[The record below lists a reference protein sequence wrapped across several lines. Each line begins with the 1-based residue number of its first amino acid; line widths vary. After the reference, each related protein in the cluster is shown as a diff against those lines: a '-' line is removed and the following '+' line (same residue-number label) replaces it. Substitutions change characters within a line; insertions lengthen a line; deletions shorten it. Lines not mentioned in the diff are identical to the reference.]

1 MVGRYETHIWSRLSA
16 MAMIKPTICHL
27 GAWGKNWGDRAI
39 QYALQN
45 AVGRE
50 DYEWWN
56 VDVQQ
61 TSWHDKLMWSMTP
74 ENLVLIGG
82 GGLLWDKAELK
93 SPSGWQWQISPAA
106 LGDIDAPI
114 IVHAIGDTRFPYG
127 DDRTGRK
134 PEFKESLQILAE
146 KAISFSVRD
155 ELTQRILADMDIETT
170 LCPDPALFIG
180 EPREKAPDGP
190 PILGVCLAWD
200 KAPWRWLGK
209 YQGAATFVEYMDA
222 LAEALRGF
230 VEQGWQLR
238 PFCHIP
244 ADGPT
249 VGFCTGVLDKAG
261 KVPELP
267 ADSVWWFEQG
277 DIFKTIPRLAN
288 MYSECTAVV
297 SMRKHGI
304 IIPAGLGVPVVG
316 LGDLAEV
323 GSICKQLGVE
333 VVTSETASPET
344 FTEAINNA
352 VATPL
357 DPYLHDAQMGLLRA
371 KHDRH
376 IARIRRALV

>member
-1 MVGRYETHIWSRLSA
+1 MT
-16 MAMIKPTICHL
+16 KPTICHL

-50 DYEWWN
+50 EYEWQSEDIQSNPW
-56 VDVQQ
+56 VHYHEASD
-61 TSWHDKLMWSMTP
+61 LI
-74 ENLVLIGG
+74 LIGG
-82 GGLLWDKAELK
+82 GGLLWDKPELR
-93 SPSGWQWQISPAA
+93 SRSGWQWQIRPSV
-106 LGDIDAPI
+106 IEQIRTPI

-127 DDRTGRK
+127 DDRTGKK
-134 PEFKESLQILAE
+134 PEFKESLAILAE

-155 ELTQRILADMDIETT
+155 ELTQRILADLDIETT

-200 KAPWRWLGK
+200 KAPWRWPGRWN
-209 YQGAATFVEYMDA
+209 GAAKFTEYMDA
-222 LAEALRGF
+222 LAGALESF
-230 VEQGWQLR
+230 VTDGWQLR

-244 ADGPT
+244 EDLPT
-249 VGFCTGVLDKAG
+249 VQLCCDVFKIFDVTPDVCSWWLPEAGHGVTGLVQRYA
-261 KVPELP
+261 
-267 ADSVWWFEQG
+267 
-277 DIFKTIPRLAN
+277 
-288 MYSECTAVV
+288 ECTAVV

-323 GSICKQLGVE
+323 GSICEQLGVGL
-333 VVTSETASPET
+333 VTSATASPET
-344 FTEAINNA
+344 FTEAIENA
-352 VATPL
+352 VVTSS
-357 DPYLHDAQMGLLRA
+357 DPYLRDAQLGLLRA